1 VMFDKTRVDEVEI
14 ISSEINDNRKE
25 TIKEAFLEGI
35 VKVIIGTATIR
46 EGIDLQKRGTVIY
59 NCYPEWNPTDL
70 RQLEGRIW
78 RQGNQFGY
86 VRIVMPLVQDSM
98 DVFVFQ
104 KLEEK
109 TSRINDIWF
118 KGDRGNVL
126 DLESLNPEEI
136 KLALITDVDRLA
148 KMFFDQEKEQLQ
160 REFSKVNRAIQMISE
175 IREDIE
181 EYNRYREE
189 SINAIKNFYN
199 TLVNSSFLKSQST
212 AASEPDPVDPKVKL
226 SKKARELKDDIDIL
240 LQNSIFDDKDILAT
254 GRRIENSYNLLG
266 LYFQNSWAIRYF
278 KEYVSKVR
286 KTERTILKPK
296 GYTIDSDL
304 SKVMAEYELEKQ
316 GIQKKSELYK
326 VDANSERWKTLS
338 EEIRQKKSA
347 MMVEGRTPI
356 DRAAEFS
363 TLNYLLAYKAGD
375 QETPKVEIPTSL
387 PEESNRDISVL
398 ELEALALEVEL
409 ELLSI

>member
-1 VMFDKTRVDEVEI
+1 
-14 ISSEINDNRKE
+14 
-25 TIKEAFLEGI
+25 
-35 VKVIIGTATIR
+35 
-46 EGIDLQKRGTVIY
+46 
-59 NCYPEWNPTDL
+59 
-70 RQLEGRIW
+70 
-78 RQGNQFGY
+78 
-86 VRIVMPLVQDSM
+86 M

-136 KLALITDVDRLA
+136 KLALITDVDRLV

-160 REFSKVNRAIQMISE
+160 REFSKVNRAIQMIAE

-189 SINAIKNFYN
+189 AINAIKNFYN

-212 AASEPDPVDPKVKL
+212 EAPEHDPVDPKAKL
-226 SKKARELKDDIDIL
+226 IKKARELKDDIDAL
-240 LQNSIFDDKDILAT
+240 LQNSTFEDKDILAT

-316 GIQKKSELYK
+316 GIQKKAELYNG
-326 VDANSERWKTLS
+326 DTNSERWKTLK
-338 EEIRQKKSA
+338 EEIHQKKSA
-347 MMVEGRTPI
+347 LMVEGRTPV
-356 DRAAEFS
+356 DRATEFS

-375 QETPKVEIPTSL
+375 QEAPKVEVPTNL
-387 PEESNRDISVL
+387 PEENNRDISEL

>member
-1 VMFDKTRVDEVEI
+1 
-14 ISSEINDNRKE
+14 
-25 TIKEAFLEGI
+25 
-35 VKVIIGTATIR
+35 
-46 EGIDLQKRGTVIY
+46 
-59 NCYPEWNPTDL
+59 
-70 RQLEGRIW
+70 
-78 RQGNQFGY
+78 
-86 VRIVMPLVQDSM
+86 
-98 DVFVFQ
+98 
-104 KLEEK
+104 
-109 TSRINDIWF
+109 
-118 KGDRGNVL
+118 
-126 DLESLNPEEI
+126 
-136 KLALITDVDRLA
+136 
-148 KMFFDQEKEQLQ
+148 MFFDQEKEQLQ

-199 TLVNSSFLKSQST
+199 TLVNSSFLKSHST
-212 AASEPDPVDPKVKL
+212 AASESDPVDPKAKL
-226 SKKARELKDDIDIL
+226 IKKARELKDDIDAL
-240 LQNSIFDDKDILAT
+240 LQNSTFEDKDILAT

-316 GIQKKSELYK
+316 GIRKKAELYNG
-326 VDANSERWKTLS
+326 DSNSERWKTLS
-338 EEIRQKKSA
+338 EEIRQKKSV
-347 MMVEGRTPI
+347 MMVEGRTPV

-375 QETPKVEIPTSL
+375 QEAPRVKVPTSL